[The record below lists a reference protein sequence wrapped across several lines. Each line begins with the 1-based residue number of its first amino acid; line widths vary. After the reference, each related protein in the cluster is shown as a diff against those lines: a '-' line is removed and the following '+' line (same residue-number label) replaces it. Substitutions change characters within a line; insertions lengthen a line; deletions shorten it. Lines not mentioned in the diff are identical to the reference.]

1 MSALPHVQKQMVT
14 EFRSGRI
21 QTHLKETETNPFN
34 SVYSE
39 LPRDQPKE
47 LIESCKLEQLKQQ
60 LNDLQAKM
68 DAINQ
73 STQQQ
78 ISSTPTLQV
87 EGTKAILRQDL
98 HSLQHTI
105 SIGSDSCYKWD
116 IKVNAEGIAIDTSAF
131 TIADLL
137 KGMSHSAQVLG
148 IDESLFME
156 AINQAHIHPALRW
169 RTQDEGIVKRFLN
182 VYSETQDDMDIANP
196 SVTENDS
203 SNYVMICL
211 HNFFN
216 CFYPWAPCFHK
227 PTFMAK
233 LSNPAEHTLSFRL
246 LILAICA
253 YNASHALGFHEGE
266 YPWAGVSE
274 YIRSGQAFY
283 VVARDILADICLDDK
298 IDVWTIVALHYLS
311 TYCLDKS
318 KSRSLHYHSLATR
331 ISIQRGYNMLQRE
344 SEDTVELEIGRRLWW
359 TLMLFS
365 DILDWTGYTDG
376 DLVSSYPYLAECFQ
390 WEVFLTGKCI

>member
-1 MSALPHVQKQMVT
+1 MFALPHVQKQMVT
-14 EFRSGRI
+14 EFRSARI
-21 QTHLKETETNPFN
+21 QTHLKQTGTDHFN
-34 SVYSE
+34 SIYSE
-39 LPRDQPKE
+39 LPRDQPQDP
-47 LIESCKLEQLKQQ
+47 IESCKLEQLKKQ

-68 DAINQ
+68 DALDQ
-73 STQQQ
+73 STKQQ

-87 EGTKAILRQDL
+87 DGTKAVLRQDL
-98 HSLQHTI
+98 QSLQHTI
-105 SIGSDSCYKWD
+105 SIGSDTCYKWD
-116 IKVNAEGIAIDTSAF
+116 IKVNAEGIVIDTSAF

-137 KGMSHSAQVLG
+137 KGMSYSAEVLG
-148 IDESLFME
+148 INGSLFME
-156 AINQAHIHPALRW
+156 AIDQAQIHPALRW

-182 VYSETQDDMDIANP
+182 VYSETQDDMDNTNP
-196 SVTENDS
+196 TVTEIDS
-203 SNYVMICL
+203 SDYVMICL

-233 LSNPAEHTLSFRL
+233 LANPAEHTLSFRL

-266 YPWAGVSE
+266 YPRASMSE

-283 VVARDILADICLDDK
+283 VVARAILADICLDDQ

-311 TYCLDKS
+311 IYCLDKS

-331 ISIQRGYNMLQRE
+331 MAIQRGYNIKRRE
-344 SEDTVELEIGRRLWW
+344 SEGTVELEIGRRLWW

-376 DLVSSYPYLAECFQ
+376 DLVSTYAYLVECF
-390 WEVFLTGKCI
+390 

>member
-1 MSALPHVQKQMVT
+1 MNVISH
-14 EFRSGRI
+14 
-21 QTHLKETETNPFN
+21 
-34 SVYSE
+34 
-39 LPRDQPKE
+39 
-47 LIESCKLEQLKQQ
+47 
-60 LNDLQAKM
+60 
-68 DAINQ
+68 
-73 STQQQ
+73 STQQ
-78 ISSTPTLQV
+78 ISSIPILQV
-87 EGTKAILRQDL
+87 DGTKTILQQDL
-98 HSLQHTI
+98 HSLQHII
-105 SIGSDSCYKWD
+105 STGSDPGYRWD
-116 IKVNAEGIAIDTSAF
+116 IKANAEGIAIDTSAF

-137 KGMSHSAQVLG
+137 KGMRHSAQVLG

-156 AINQAHIHPALRW
+156 AMNQAQMDPALRW

-182 VYSETQDDMDIANP
+182 VYSETQDDMDNTHP

-233 LSNPAEHTLSFRL
+233 LANPAEHTLSFRL

-266 YPWAGVSE
+266 YPLAGVNE
-274 YIRSGQAFY
+274 YIRSGQPFY
-283 VVARDILADICLDDK
+283 VMAREILADICLDDG

-311 TYCLDKS
+311 IYCLDKS

-331 ISIQRGYNMLQRE
+331 MAMQRGYNMSQRE
-344 SEDTVELEIGRRLWW
+344 SEDSIELEIGRRLWW

-376 DLVSSYPYLAECFQ
+376 DLVSGYPFLVNVFQ
-390 WEVFLTGKCI
+390 QEDTKRNGHETEWSSGNSNCATKATSW